1 MATLEKNIAQLI
13 KLMKKEYEEV
23 LKIENITNDI
33 ENVLKR
39 NDKVSTEMFLNMRM
53 EVLET
58 IDGIKAEIESIL
70 TSEDEEC
77 YHFLR
82 GLLNVDTQEQA
93 MNTEYSD
100 EKMLMLISLRTR
112 NVLKGIIEKDKVMN
126 KRLLGKD
133 SFYAEKKNP

>member
-53 EVLET
+53 EVFET
-58 IDGIKAEIESIL
+58 IDGIKGEIENIL
-70 TSEDEEC
+70 TSGDEEY

-82 GLLNVDTQEQA
+82 KLLNVDTQEQA
-93 MNTEYSD
+93 MNTEYED

-112 NVLKGIIEKDKVMN
+112 NVLKSIVEKDKQMST
-126 KRLLGKD
+126 RILGKN
-133 SFYAEKKNP
+133 SFYAKAK

>member
-13 KLMKKEYEEV
+13 KLMKKQYEQV
-23 LKIENITNDI
+23 LKVENITNDI

-39 NDKVSTEMFLNMRM
+39 NDRVSTEMFLNMRM

-58 IDGIKAEIESIL
+58 IDSIKGEIETIL
-70 TSEDEEC
+70 TSEDEEY

-93 MNTEYSD
+93 MNTEYED

-112 NVLKGIIEKDKVMN
+112 NVLKSIVEKDKQMST
-126 KRLLGKD
+126 RILGKN
-133 SFYAEKKNP
+133 SFYAKAK

>member
-1 MATLEKNIAQLI
+1 MATLEKSIAQLI
-13 KLMKKEYEEV
+13 KLMKKQYEQV
-23 LKIENITNDI
+23 LKVENITKDI

-53 EVLET
+53 EILET
-58 IDGIKAEIESIL
+58 IDSIKGEIETIL
-70 TSEDEEC
+70 TSEDEEY

-93 MNTEYSD
+93 MNTEYED

-112 NVLKGIIEKDKVMN
+112 NVLKSIVEKDKQMST
-126 KRLLGKD
+126 RILGKN
-133 SFYAEKKNP
+133 SFYAKAK

>member
-1 MATLEKNIAQLI
+1 MDTLEKKIAQLI

-23 LKIENITNDI
+23 LKIENVTNDI

-39 NDKVSTEMFLNMRM
+39 NDKISTEMFLNMRM
-53 EVLET
+53 EIMEA
-58 IDGIKAEIESIL
+58 IDGIKGEIEDIL
-70 TSEDEEC
+70 TSGDEEC

-93 MNTEYSD
+93 MNTEYED

-112 NVLKGIIEKDKVMN
+112 NVLKSVLEKDKQMST
-126 KRLLGKD
+126 RILGKN
-133 SFYAEKKNP
+133 SFYAKAK